1 MLTIILGYILIGL
14 IPILCYYRYYRAL
27 LIIGLLSEYTECFAI
42 ILGSFKFTADVYI
55 GFSFFI
61 IHIKFFIKEKTSIG
75 KFLWAEYFW
84 VIAIGFI
91 FLLSPWKDSAAS
103 LRTWTQSQT
112 GRTFI
117 GVIRMIEPIVVFYFF
132 YYLFFLQKI
141 SLQFFLKTSC
151 YLAIGSVI
159 IGTADTFFLEGFVKS
174 QFHFLE
180 RDVLADRFTGLFVE
194 PRYLARILGITI
206 ITLLCLKDTILNHKL
221 QPLFVITIICCLAG
235 MGMSMSSSAIAT
247 TCIAFVVYLV
257 IFRVKL
263 KQIALYT
270 VFISLGFFI
279 ILQNERFIAHTT
291 SRLAIVAVEE
301 EEREIANVPSFI
313 SSFEANDAC
322 ALAFFYT
329 NPRHI
334 LWGVGPNTICIPAN
348 EFMAP
353 YTEKMLDFNL
363 NNPPY
368 TFLIYYFSRSGLFG
382 VICYFLVF
390 GTLIFSL
397 WKINKVY
404 SKYLIVCFTFFFI
417 SCNNFNFIF
426 AILGI
431 MSAAYEQTQKG
442 LTSPN
447 LKQWV

>member
-1 MLTIILGYILIGL
+1 MLTIILGYILMGL
-14 IPILCYYRYYRAL
+14 IPILCYYRQYKAL

-42 ILGSFKFTADVYI
+42 IFGNVKLTADAYI
-55 GFSFFI
+55 GFVFFVT
-61 IHIKFFIKEKTSIG
+61 HIRFFIKEKTTVG

-91 FLLSPWKDSAAS
+91 FLLFPWKDSAAS

-117 GVIRMIEPIVVFYFF
+117 GVIRMIEPIFVFYFF

-141 SLQFFLKTSC
+141 TLQFFLKTIC
-151 YLAIGSVI
+151 WLAISSVI
-159 IGTADTFFLEGFVKS
+159 IGSADTFFLEGRIKS

-180 RDVLADRFTGLFVE
+180 RDVLSDRFTGLFVE
-194 PRYLARILGITI
+194 PRYLARILGITT
-206 ITLLCLKDTILNHKL
+206 ITLLCLKDTILNRKA
-221 QPLFVITIICCLAG
+221 QTLFIIAILCCLAG
-235 MGMSMSSSAIAT
+235 IGMSMSSSAIAI
-247 TCIAFVVYLV
+247 TCVAFVVYLI
-257 IFRVKL
+257 IFSVKL
-263 KQIALYT
+263 KKIALYA
-270 VFISLGFFI
+270 VFLVLGLFI
-279 ILQNERFIAHTT
+279 ILQNEQFIVHTT
-291 SRLAIVAVEE
+291 SRLAIVTVEE

-329 NPRHI
+329 NPKHLI
-334 LWGVGPNTICIPAN
+334 WGVGPNTICIPAN
-348 EFMAP
+348 DFMAP
-353 YTEKMLDFNL
+353 YTEKMLDFSL

-368 TFLIYYFSRSGLFG
+368 TFLIYYFSRSGLSG

-390 GTLIFSL
+390 GTLIYSL
-397 WKINKVY
+397 WKTNRTY
-404 SKYLIVCFTFFFI
+404 SKYVMVCFTFFFI
-417 SCNNFNFIF
+417 SSNNFNFIF

-442 LTSPN
+442 IINHN